1 MTEQEMATVDDDQA
15 AVDNAENEDQ
25 DDEERD
31 QPSMGSGQDGRDV
44 KAWAIRGAVL
54 GAATG
59 SVAGAG
65 IGAVLVSRP
74 EVLRTAKD
82 AFEDSGK
89 HVARAVTVA
98 VSEVLTS
105 RSVRQLL
112 SGNGNGDRTE
122 AMKDTAKEAGA
133 AAATAARDSILA
145 LRSKS

>member
-1 MTEQEMATVDDDQA
+1 MAEQETATVDDDQA
-15 AVDNAENEDQ
+15 AVDNEDDGEQ
-25 DDEERD
+25 D
-31 QPSMGSGQDGRDV
+31 QPGMESGQDGRDV

-54 GAATG
+54 GAVTG

-74 EVLRTAKD
+74 EALRSAKD

-112 SGNGNGDRTE
+112 SGNGDGDRTE

-133 AAATAARDSILA
+133 AAATAARDSILT